1 MNRENQLQQYKKF
14 IENCTTV
21 AKSVSNYSDF
31 KRINECLGLLLPEKN
46 DISILDFD
54 DVFVFQRIVEELQN
68 QDEFVSVNN
77 KGKNQYSNTL
87 KYYLRY
93 LYAKRLF
100 STKEKTVT
108 KNTIVTKDISPL
120 QTIYYGTPGSG
131 KSHKVKKLIEGI
143 NEDFVFRTTFHPDSD
158 YASFVGCYKP
168 CTYLRLLPDKGL
180 TENQLLQN
188 FYDSKDENKYKG
200 EIKAR
205 YFYEYLKNAA
215 DIKRLGL
222 TSSSIADKLRNMGF
236 DKTTYLAASLMTK
249 V

>member
-1 MNRENQLQQYKKF
+1 MSREKQLQQYKKF

-21 AKSVSNYSDF
+21 AKSVSNYTDF
-31 KRINECLGLLLPEKN
+31 KRINECIGLLFPDKK

-100 STKEKTVT
+100 SNKEKTVT
-108 KNTIVTKDISPL
+108 KSTIATKDKTPL

-158 YASFVGCYKP
+158 YASFVGSYKP
-168 CTYLRLLPDKGL
+168 NSKNKSLLNGNNY
-180 TENQLLQN
+180 TESQLLTR
-188 FYDSKDENKYKG
+188 FFDSKEGDN
-200 EIKAR
+200 IKAR
-205 YFYEYLKNAA
+205 YLYESLINTVDIRNLNLDANIIAEKLKKIQDERVSVEVENYTN
-215 DIKRLGL
+215 G
-222 TSSSIADKLRNMGF
+222 
-236 DKTTYLAASLMTK
+236 
-249 V
+249 